1 MKSTKNQKTEN
12 GSTVIRRRNFLKSAG
27 AGMIGMAGAGS
38 LVSAASA
45 HDRTVSGSE
54 NEPSHQTGSGHRT
67 FNIRTREERLKQ
79 MASNSYAVNQ
89 LFKRRQYGSRPENP
103 ETTALKEKYGEITL
117 LDFPQFTLD
126 TYPGVPAMDL
136 WSSLFGDISDD
147 SMFTKVERNGQTY
160 MGEFDPGTPSA
171 KRYLDQLANKI
182 AVSGLKAVHISNNA
196 PRNIADLDEEARKE
210 GIRVAKLWLDA
221 SRHIGIQSMRVNT
234 GGPRIIPASVIQG
247 GYPQN
252 LEIEPYLKN
261 AIESFKEMADYG
273 EEVGVKVTI
282 ENHWGLA
289 ANPINIRII
298 INEVNSPFCEA
309 SPDFCNW
316 EHAYMLY
323 HGLEVL
329 IPMAHTMCHAK
340 RWTRFPDVDIARCV
354 QVLNDAGYDGYISTE
369 YEAGGDPVEGT
380 LKLLDDVVGSL
391 V

>member
-1 MKSTKNQKTEN
+1 MKSRPEKQA
-12 GSTVIRRRNFLKSAG
+12 SAIRRRSFLKSAG
-27 AGMIGMAGAGS
+27 IGMIGVAGMGAQ
-38 LVSAASA
+38 VSAKPAQSNN
-45 HDRTVSGSE
+45 VI
-54 NEPSHQTGSGHRT
+54 Q
-67 FNIRTREERLKQ
+67 RTRDERLKQ
-79 MASNSYAVNQ
+79 MASNSYAVNR
-89 LFKRRQYGSRPENP
+89 LFKRRPYGSRPEKP

-136 WSSLFGDISDD
+136 WSSLFGDLSDD
-147 SMFTKVERNGQTY
+147 TMFVRAERNGRSY
-160 MGEFDPGTPSA
+160 LRDFDPGAPSA
-171 KRYLDQLANKI
+171 SAYLDKLADKI
-182 AVSGLKAVHISNNA
+182 ATSGLKAVHISNNA
-196 PRNIADLDEEARKE
+196 PRGVADLDEEVRKE
-210 GIRVAKLWLDA
+210 GIRVAKLWLDT
-221 SRHIGIQSMRVNT
+221 SKHIGVQSMRVNT

-273 EEVGVKVTI
+273 EKVGVKVTI

-298 INEVNSPFCEA
+298 LNEVNSPWCEA

-323 HGLEVL
+323 NGLEVL
-329 IPMAHTMCHAK
+329 IPMATSMCHAK
-340 RWTRFPDVDIARCV
+340 RWSRYPNVDIARCV
-354 QVLNDAGYDGYISTE
+354 QVLNDANYEGYISTE

-380 LKLLDDVVGSL
+380 LQLLEDVVEAL
-391 V
+391 N

>member
-1 MKSTKNQKTEN
+1 MKNEKNQKTET
-12 GSTVIRRRNFLKSAG
+12 GTTGIRRRNFLKSAG
-27 AGMIGMAGAGS
+27 IGMMGMAGMGS
-38 LVSAASA
+38 LVSAASPS
-45 HDRTVSGSE
+45 DRTVSPSE
-54 NEPSHQTGSGHRT
+54 NEPFPQAGSSNKPLIR
-67 FNIRTREERLKQ
+67 RTREERLKQ
-79 MASNSYAVNQ
+79 MASNSYAVNR
-89 LFKRRQYGSRPENP
+89 LFKRRMYGSRPENP

-147 SMFTKVERNGQTY
+147 SMFNTYERNGRTFP
-160 MGEFDPGTPSA
+160 GEFDPGTPSA
-171 KRYLDQLANKI
+171 KRYLDQLADKI
-182 AVSGLKAVHISNNA
+182 AVNGVKAVHISNNA
-196 PRNIADLDEEARKE
+196 PRNIADPDEEARKE

-221 SRHIGIQSMRVNT
+221 SKQIGVQSMRVNT

-252 LEIEPYLKN
+252 LEIEPYLKK

-329 IPMAHTMCHAK
+329 IPMAHSMCHAK

-380 LKLLDDVVGSL
+380 LKLLDDVVEAR